1 MIRNVLLS
9 LILGLNSFV
18 CVNAEKI
25 EVEGIY
31 YVLNNTDNTASVAEH
46 PGGFYS
52 GEMTIPQS
60 IVVDNVSYKVV
71 SISSFAFKEA
81 DVTSVTLPN
90 TIVEIKND
98 AFASCKKLKGINIP
112 ESVRIIGDRALSYT
126 GITSLRLPASLDSIG
141 IYAFFA
147 SEDIEFV
154 YNSSAKPQ
162 TIKRGTFASSTLV
175 NAVLYVPSDCV
186 DVYKSA
192 EVWKDFNVVKGDLP
206 AGIKDTEASSASW
219 LRNDADG
226 VWVSAG
232 AWSVYTLGGE
242 LVVSGR
248 GERTLNLL
256 AGMYVVSNGDDAV
269 KIIVK

>member
-25 EVEGIY
+25 EVDGIY

-90 TIVEIKND
+90 TIVEIK
-98 AFASCKKLKGINIP
+98 
-112 ESVRIIGDRALSYT
+112 
-126 GITSLRLPASLDSIG
+126 
-141 IYAFFA
+141 
-147 SEDIEFV
+147 
-154 YNSSAKPQ
+154 
-162 TIKRGTFASSTLV
+162 KRCICQL
-175 NAVLYVPSDCV
+175 
-186 DVYKSA
+186 
-192 EVWKDFNVVKGDLP
+192 
-206 AGIKDTEASSASW
+206 
-219 LRNDADG
+219 
-226 VWVSAG
+226 
-232 AWSVYTLGGE
+232 
-242 LVVSGR
+242 
-248 GERTLNLL
+248 
-256 AGMYVVSNGDDAV
+256 
-269 KIIVK
+269 

>member
-1 MIRNVLLS
+1 M
-9 LILGLNSFV
+9 
-18 CVNAEKI
+18 
-25 EVEGIY
+25 
-31 YVLNNTDNTASVAEH
+31 
-46 PGGFYS
+46 
-52 GEMTIPQS
+52 
-60 IVVDNVSYKVV
+60 
-71 SISSFAFKEA
+71 
-81 DVTSVTLPN
+81 
-90 TIVEIKND
+90 
-98 AFASCKKLKGINIP
+98 
-112 ESVRIIGDRALSYT
+112 
-126 GITSLRLPASLDSIG
+126 
-141 IYAFFA
+141 
-147 SEDIEFV
+147 

-186 DVYKSA
+186 DAYKSA

-256 AGMYVVSNGDDAV
+256 AGMYVVSNGEDAV